1 MKCYDLMHVT
11 DEQFGV
17 NGANLDCSERKP
29 FSEKKLIL
37 HSISAR
43 SKERKSPVFSFMISP
58 IK

>member
-1 MKCYDLMHVT
+1 VPYAQLGI
-11 DEQFGV
+11 DET
-17 NGANLDCSERKP
+17 NLDCSERKP

-43 SKERKSPVFSFMISP
+43 SKERKSPILSFMSSP